1 MEIKVVQPKFMQE
14 SRGLIRASLGG
25 RVPPTRER
33 LCGAHG
39 WWIAA
44 PAWVLSGGIFAA
56 VGQGFF
62 NPFSEAGATVPF
74 PVAPPGAVSDLPTG
88 DTLAGD
94 NFLIQQGL
102 PFNPMGG
109 GGGRHYR
116 LRLGRA
122 TGSLSAGLSTS
133 YLDNVNLTS
142 GGQNSGGGE
151 DITMTASLGVGFNMK
166 LNRDNNLQ
174 FILGIGYSHS
184 FSRNNQDQIS
194 IGPSSQWDYRMKLG
208 PVRLTFYDQIST
220 PGSLTPGPQVS
231 GTGSAAAVNFHRLGN
246 AIGVSA
252 AVQRGRGTTFSGGY
266 TLSTDIGLGDMY
278 SEQNHL
284 THSLNMAVFQ
294 RLNRQWTLGVS
305 GSVYLNHYFAKF
317 QNDSQGY
324 GMGPILTWQPTHR
337 INVSASARYSVA
349 NSLQTGKVADN
360 NGFAGL
366 TYDLAVQQ
374 SISKRMSHGLNGGSH
389 VDLGL
394 GSNFA
399 KTLNASYNFSWAFSS
414 KMSLSFVSS
423 YTSSAQTGFGYDFV
437 AIPPGGL
444 FVPGSPPILFT
455 STGASALP
463 YGTLLTPGGLLA
475 QPRTSESYQF
485 LSLSPAISTRV
496 SDHISASLSY
506 SRRIRMSNLAGHDY
520 AQNAV
525 SLALSYAF

>member
-1 MEIKVVQPKFMQE
+1 MQQ
-14 SRGLIRASLGG
+14 SKGMILASLGG
-25 RVPPTRER
+25 WIPPTRTR
-33 LCGAHG
+33 FCGARG
-39 WWIAA
+39 RWIAA
-44 PAWVLSGGIFAA
+44 PAWVLSGGFFAA

-74 PVAPPGAVSDLPTG
+74 PVAPPATFSELPTG

-102 PFNPMGG
+102 PFNPTSSGS
-109 GGGRHYR
+109 RHYH

-122 TGSLSAGLSTS
+122 TGSISTSLSAS
-133 YLDNVNLTS
+133 YLDNVNLAS
-142 GGQNSGGGE
+142 GNQNSGGGE

-166 LNRDNNLQ
+166 LNRDNNLN
-174 FILGIGYSHS
+174 FNLGIGYSHS
-184 FSRNNQDQIS
+184 FSRSIQDQIS
-194 IGPSSQWDYRMKLG
+194 IGPSSQWDYRMNLG
-208 PVRLTFYDQIST
+208 QVRLTIYDQIST

-252 AVQRGRGTTFSGGY
+252 ALQRGRGTTFSAGY

-278 SEQNHL
+278 SEQNHM

-305 GSVYLNHYFAKF
+305 GSVYLNNYFTKF

-324 GMGPILTWQPTHR
+324 GVGPTLSWQPARR

-349 NSLQTGKVADN
+349 NSLQTGKVADA

-374 SISKRMSHGLNGGSH
+374 SINKRISHGLNGGSH

-399 KTLNASYNFSWAFSS
+399 KTLNANYNFSWAFSS

-423 YTSSAQTGFGYDFV
+423 YITSAQSGFGYDFV
-437 AIPPGGL
+437 AIPAGAL
-444 FVPGSPPILFT
+444 FIPGSPPTLLT
-455 STGASALP
+455 GTGASALP
-463 YGTLLTPGGLLA
+463 FGTLLTPGGLLA
-475 QPRTSESYQF
+475 QPRTSETYQF
-485 LSLSPAISTRV
+485 VSLSPAISRRV
-496 SDHISASLSY
+496 SDHLSASLSY

-525 SLALSYAF
+525 SLSLSYAF